1 MKILLLIYGIITII
15 GFIIMLYEV
24 KNAPEVPADFE
35 DFKKGCDEF
44 NKQIIQSKEK
54 IYSLLDKIK

>member
-15 GFIIMLYEV
+15 GFIIMLYEI

-35 DFKKGCDEF
+35 DLKKNE
-44 NKQIIQSKEK
+44 NN
-54 IYSLLDKIK
+54 

>member
-15 GFIIMLYEV
+15 GFIIMLYEI

-35 DFKKGCDEF
+35 DFKKNE
-44 NKQIIQSKEK
+44 NN
-54 IYSLLDKIK
+54 